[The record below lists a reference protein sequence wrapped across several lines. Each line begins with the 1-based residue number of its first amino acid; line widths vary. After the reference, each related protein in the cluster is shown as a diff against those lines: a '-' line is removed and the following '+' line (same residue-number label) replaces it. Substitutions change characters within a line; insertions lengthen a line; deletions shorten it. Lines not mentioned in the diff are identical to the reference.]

1 MFTMRRAKKK
11 AGRARHK
18 ARACVVL
25 AASSDARAHV
35 VGKSANKERV
45 LMNWADRLGSLTHV
59 EFMRR
64 YRLNKQKFAWLSS
77 LLEANAPSSKF
88 NPVKPERRV
97 SQDLKLSMAL
107 RWLAGGDHKDIADMH
122 GVHAHTTFY
131 KYVRETVQSVNALPE
146 LKLMLMRQEGGL
158 DLLTHPELLAPL
170 IRDFDRRSGD
180 VFTKCS
186 MALDG
191 VAIKLQCP
199 RVNGAA
205 YYCRKGFH
213 SFNVQVIC
221 DSNHT
226 ILWCSILCVGSTHDS
241 TAFAASRLAEA
252 LRDENH
258 PFTKSS
264 AWIAGD
270 DAYSGCAAVMHNN
283 MLTPYKGRNL
293 DVWSDAFNFWQSSC
307 RIVVECTLG
316 ELIARWGIMWRK
328 LRMDIG
334 FASEVIECC
343 CRLHNVCV
351 EQRDPILT
359 GAKHSAIVHKGDV
372 NFGRF
377 TDLPELNLQLG
388 GNDRRNPDA
397 YVGAGARARRGA
409 GPQSLR
415 DELRS
420 TLEAHQLARP
430 KSSQFTYR
438 SQSLG
443 SRVRAASTTRPGVQ

>member
-1 MFTMRRAKKK
+1 
-11 AGRARHK
+11 
-18 ARACVVL
+18 
-25 AASSDARAHV
+25 
-35 VGKSANKERV
+35 
-45 LMNWADRLGSLTHV
+45 
-59 EFMRR
+59 
-64 YRLNKQKFAWLSS
+64 
-77 LLEANAPSSKF
+77 
-88 NPVKPERRV
+88 
-97 SQDLKLSMAL
+97 
-107 RWLAGGDHKDIADMH
+107 
-122 GVHAHTTFY
+122 
-131 KYVRETVQSVNALPE
+131 
-146 LKLMLMRQEGGL
+146 
-158 DLLTHPELLAPL
+158 
-170 IRDFDRRSGD
+170 
-180 VFTKCS
+180 
-186 MALDG
+186 
-191 VAIKLQCP
+191 
-199 RVNGAA
+199 
-205 YYCRKGFH
+205 
-213 SFNVQVIC
+213 
-221 DSNHT
+221 
-226 ILWCSILCVGSTHDS
+226 
-241 TAFAASRLAEA
+241 
-252 LRDENH
+252 
-258 PFTKSS
+258 
-264 AWIAGD
+264 
-270 DAYSGCAAVMHNN
+270 MHNN

-377 TDLPELNLQLG
+377 TDLPELNSQS
-388 GNDRRNPDA
+388 NDARNPDA

-415 DELRS
+415 DELRA

-443 SRVRAASTTRPGVQ
+443 SRVRAASSRTTGPRVQ